1 VLVKRTNPRT
11 GHTHTMDVDV
21 TEEQLRLWKEGLVI
35 QKAMP
40 GLSPA
45 EREFIMTGI
54 LPEQWQHMFDGGL
67 YSASDP
73 V

>member
-1 VLVKRTNPRT
+1 
-11 GHTHTMDVDV
+11 MDVDV
-21 TEEQLRLWKEGLVI
+21 TEE

-45 EREFIMTGI
+45 EREFIMTGT